1 MSYFNWQRSGIKPAK
16 KPYNHLSVNLQM
28 IGIELAKRF
37 GGHGIGGYASWVRLT
52 PKGSPSTHG
61 YGAAQDW
68 GNWPNRTACE
78 QAMQWLIDNH
88 QALQIQMIGDYAKKR
103 IWKVGRTTN
112 PDPHSWWKPYP
123 PMPGGTWI
131 HIETGP
137 IGQGF
142 DNATP
147 ISERL
152 GQPPK
157 PAPVGEVHATVQRGD
172 HNCTV
177 ALLQQKLGIYVDG
190 DFGPKTEK
198 AVLKFQK
205 SHGLPPTGVVGPET
219 WVRLP

>member
-1 MSYFNWQRSGIKPAK
+1 MAYFNWQTSRLKPAT
-16 KPYNHLSVNLQM
+16 KPYNHLSVNLQL

-37 GGHGIGGYASWVRLT
+37 GGNGIGGYASWVRLT

-88 QALQIQMIGDYAKKR
+88 QALQIQMIGDYYKDR
-103 IWKVGRTTN
+103 IWKADRYLGLP
-112 PDPHSWWKPYP
+112 PDSWWKPYDL
-123 PMPGGTWI
+123 PGGTWI

-147 ISERL
+147 IGERL
-152 GQPPK
+152 GLPPK
-157 PAPVGEVHATVQRGD
+157 PRPVGEIHATVRRGD
-172 HNCTV
+172 TNCTV
-177 ALLQQKLGIYVDG
+177 ALLQQKLGGLKVDG
-190 DFGPKTEK
+190 KFGPKTEA
-198 AVLKFQK
+198 AVRRFQK
-205 SHGLPPTGVVGPET
+205 THGLPVTGVVGPET
-219 WVRLP
+219 WGVL